1 MTLRCRTLGTA
12 TLLIASLATASAAD
26 PAEGKRLVAEKRCE
40 TCHNNKTLGDAKAIY
55 LRTERKVTSW
65 PKLKSQ
71 VAACNSEL
79 NLQLFPDDEE
89 HIAAYLNQEYYKFPT
104 K

>member
-1 MTLRCRTLGTA
+1 MPPGCRTE
-12 TLLIASLATASAAD
+12 LALALVLAAAAAHAAD
-26 PAEGKRLVAEKRCE
+26 PAQGKRLVAEKRCE
-40 TCHNNKTLGDAKAIY
+40 SCHERKMPGDAKAIY
-55 LRTERKVTSW
+55 LRKDRKVTSW

-79 NLQLFPDDEE
+79 NLQLFPEDEE
-89 HIAAYLNQEYYKFPT
+89 HIAAYLDQEYYRFPV